1 MSITMNIHIQ
11 DGNVRVFGSDL
22 ELTNATATEKATF
35 DRIINAIGSAAH
47 TPPVTDCSKPVDKDW
62 DEDDWDENDWD
73 ENDEDWDEDD
83 EDEND
88 EDEDNEKSEQS
99 KKEEAE
105 KALEEM
111 LGAVFGLALLSE
123 LVGHIDK
130 EKKSEANEKLKEIFG
145 Q

>member
-35 DRIINAIGSAAH
+35 DRIINAIGSATH
-47 TPPVTDCSKPVDKDW
+47 TPSVTDCSTPVDEDW
-62 DEDDWDENDWD
+62 DEDDWD

-105 KALEEM
+105 KYLETALN
-111 LGAVFGLALLSE
+111 
-123 LVGHIDK
+123 K
-130 EKKSEANEKLKEIFG
+130 ANENINENTDKNSSRIITSNTHSRVNYF
-145 Q
+145 

>member
-35 DRIINAIGSAAH
+35 DRIINAIGSATH
-47 TPPVTDCSKPVDKDW
+47 TPPVTDCSKPVDEDW
-62 DEDDWDENDWD
+62 DEDDWDED
-73 ENDEDWDEDD
+73 DEDWDEDGDD
-83 EDEND
+83 EDG
-88 EDEDNEKSEQS
+88 DNEDSEQS

-111 LGAVFGLALLSE
+111 LGAILGLALLSE
-123 LVGHIDK
+123 LAGHIDK
-130 EKKSEANEKLKEIFG
+130 EKKNEVNEKLKEIFG

>member
-62 DEDDWDENDWD
+62 DEDD
-73 ENDEDWDEDD
+73 

-99 KKEEAE
+99 KKEETE

-111 LGAVFGLALLSE
+111 LGAVLGLALLSE
-123 LVGHIDK
+123 LAGHIDK
-130 EKKSEANEKLKEIFG
+130 KKKSEANEKLKEIFG

>member
-35 DRIINAIGSAAH
+35 DRIINAIGSATH
-47 TPPVTDCSKPVDKDW
+47 TPSVTDCSKPIDEDW
-62 DEDDWDENDWD
+62 DEDDWD

-111 LGAVFGLALLSE
+111 LGAVLGLALFSE
-123 LVGHIDK
+123 LVEHIDK
-130 EKKSEANEKLKEIFG
+130 EKKNEVNGKLKEIFG

>member
-35 DRIINAIGSAAH
+35 DRIINAIGSATH
-47 TPPVTDCSKPVDKDW
+47 TPSVTDCSKPVDEDW
-62 DEDDWDENDWD
+62 DEDDWDKDDWNEDD
-73 ENDEDWDEDD
+73 ENWDEDD
-83 EDEND
+83 EDEDD
-88 EDEDNEKSEQS
+88 EDSEQS

-111 LGAVFGLALLSE
+111 LGAVLGLARLSE
-123 LVGHIDK
+123 LVGHIDEGKKKK
-130 EKKSEANEKLKEIFG
+130 EVNGKLKEIFG

>member
-35 DRIINAIGSAAH
+35 DRIINAIGSATH
-47 TPPVTDCSKPVDKDW
+47 TPSVTDCSTPVDEDW
-62 DEDDWDENDWD
+62 DEDDWD

-111 LGAVFGLALLSE
+111 LGAVLGLALLSE
-123 LVGHIDK
+123 LVEHIDK
-130 EKKSEANEKLKEIFG
+130 EKKNEVNRKLKEIFG